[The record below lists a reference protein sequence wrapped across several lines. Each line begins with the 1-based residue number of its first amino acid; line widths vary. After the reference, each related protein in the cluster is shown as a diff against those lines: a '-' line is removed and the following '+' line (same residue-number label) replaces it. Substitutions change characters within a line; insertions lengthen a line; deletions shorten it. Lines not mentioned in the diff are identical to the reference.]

1 MLSVYIETGTESY
14 LSSTSAFGGVPC
26 SHHLG
31 GASRL
36 CGNKDG
42 RRYIHGNRLSI
53 KIKIK
58 HLAASVNE
66 RKGKKTTDSHLNL
79 P

>member
-36 CGNKDG
+36 CGNTKMVDVT
-42 RRYIHGNRLSI
+42 YM
-53 KIKIK
+53 
-58 HLAASVNE
+58 E
-66 RKGKKTTDSHLNL
+66 TDYL
-79 P
+79 